1 MYNDAFIEEVRSR
14 SDIVD
19 VVGER
24 VHLER
29 KGANYFGCCP
39 FHNEKTPSFSVHQ
52 GKQIFHCFGCG
63 EGGNVFTFLM
73 KYEGI
78 TFPEAVRA
86 LAERAGMQVPDDDL
100 SPAEAQQRRSRKE
113 RLLAINKEAALYYYR
128 RLHEPEGQRGM
139 EYFTGRGLSAE
150 TMRRFGLGF
159 ADIGGN
165 KLAEHLR
172 AAGYT
177 DAQIIKAGLAANDE
191 KRGLYDKFWNRV
203 MFPIFDIGNHVIG
216 FGGRVLGDAKP
227 KYLNSPE
234 TPIFDKGR
242 NLYGLNYAKN
252 ARTGNVILCEG
263 YMDVIA
269 MHQAGFSQ
277 ALASLGTAL
286 TENQAGLLKRYA
298 KEVILSYDSD
308 NAGVLAAKRAIG
320 ILKDVGLRGRVLNLS
335 PHKDP
340 DEFIKT
346 EGKEAFAERLKQAE
360 STYFFELRVAERD
373 YDMED
378 PEGRTLFIRDAARR
392 LCEFEEPIER
402 ENYLEAT
409 ARRYQVSAQDLKQLV
424 ADTAAKLGQERPTVR
439 AARPV
444 RTQEVRNAEEEMR
457 KLKPQRMLLTWLT
470 DEPSLL
476 SVVER
481 YVKAEDFTDP
491 LYRTV
496 AERVY
501 ADIRGGTL
509 QPAVILQG
517 FPEED
522 QGKVAAIFDTPM
534 EYVTTQAERQKAL
547 EALIRDVRKRK
558 LEQQLAALDESGQG
572 SFAER
577 VALKKQMEELKRF
590 TVKW

>member
-1 MYNDAFIEEVRSR
+1 
-14 SDIVD
+14 
-19 VVGER
+19 
-24 VHLER
+24 
-29 KGANYFGCCP
+29 
-39 FHNEKTPSFSVHQ
+39 
-52 GKQIFHCFGCG
+52 
-63 EGGNVFTFLM
+63 
-73 KYEGI
+73 
-78 TFPEAVRA
+78 
-86 LAERAGMQVPDDDL
+86 
-100 SPAEAQQRRSRKE
+100 
-113 RLLAINKEAALYYYR
+113 
-128 RLHEPEGQRGM
+128 
-139 EYFTGRGLSAE
+139 
-150 TMRRFGLGF
+150 
-159 ADIGGN
+159 
-165 KLAEHLR
+165 
-172 AAGYT
+172 
-177 DAQIIKAGLAANDE
+177 
-191 KRGLYDKFWNRV
+191 
-203 MFPIFDIGNHVIG
+203 MFPIVDRRNHVIG